1 MRSATNLRL
10 KGVKVCKACNNS
22 RTRNTP
28 AGVDACPLC
37 ALDAEIEY
45 QVWLDHLREIA
56 ENG

>member
-1 MRSATNLRL
+1 M
-10 KGVKVCKACNNS
+10 CQACNNS
-22 RTRNTP
+22 RTHNTP

-56 ENG
+56 EDG